1 MHTES
6 PAHETLWKLIKDIR
20 FGMLTHRTS
29 TGMLH
34 AHPLTTQN
42 RLLDEQAELYFFIS
56 QSGELYERLL
66 TDGEVNVSYA
76 DPDEDSYV
84 SVSGQARFVEDRAL
98 KEALWSPMAKAWFPG
113 GVSDPDL
120 ALLAVRI
127 RHAEYWNVDESKMVQ
142 LFQMAKAAITGE
154 PPAPPGRAQGTDL
167 VLSGAERQCG
177 TWNAGPHAPVPTQDL
192 SSKSARSASA
202 SCPDSYTINSISLWS
217 KGAASVIAVH
227 CAPCDSAGWP
237 RPASRPWARAEC
249 RPPTTRSAFR
259 WRRARGAL
267 AGPGWRRP
275 RLSEP
280 RRCRA
285 R

>member
-42 RLLDEQAELYFFIS
+42 RQLDEQAELYFFIS

-113 GVSDPDL
+113 GPGDPNL
-120 ALLAVRI
+120 VLLAVNI
-127 RHAEYWNVDESKMVQ
+127 QHAEYWDVQDSKLTQ
-142 LFQMAKAAITGE
+142 LYKLATAAMTGE
-154 PPAPPGRAQGTDL
+154 RPKELGEHREFDL
-167 VLSGAERQCG
+167 
-177 TWNAGPHAPVPTQDL
+177 
-192 SSKSARSASA
+192 
-202 SCPDSYTINSISLWS
+202 
-217 KGAASVIAVH
+217 
-227 CAPCDSAGWP
+227 
-237 RPASRPWARAEC
+237 
-249 RPPTTRSAFR
+249 
-259 WRRARGAL
+259 
-267 AGPGWRRP
+267 
-275 RLSEP
+275 
-280 RRCRA
+280 
-285 R
+285 

>member
-1 MHTES
+1 MTHNS

-20 FGMLTHRTS
+20 FAMLTHRTS
-29 TGMLH
+29 SGMLH

-42 RLLDEQAELYFFIS
+42 RSIDEESELYFFIS
-56 QSGELYERLL
+56 KSGELYERLL

-120 ALLAVRI
+120 ALLAVGI

-154 PPAPPGRAQGTDL
+154 PPRHLGEHKELT
-167 VLSGAERQCG
+167 LS
-177 TWNAGPHAPVPTQDL
+177 
-192 SSKSARSASA
+192 
-202 SCPDSYTINSISLWS
+202 
-217 KGAASVIAVH
+217 
-227 CAPCDSAGWP
+227 
-237 RPASRPWARAEC
+237 
-249 RPPTTRSAFR
+249 
-259 WRRARGAL
+259 
-267 AGPGWRRP
+267 
-275 RLSEP
+275 
-280 RRCRA
+280 
-285 R
+285 

>member
-1 MHTES
+1 MNDPTN
-6 PAHETLWKLIKDIR
+6 AHETLWKLIKDIR

-42 RLLDEQAELYFFIS
+42 RSIDEESELYFFIS
-56 QSGELYERLL
+56 KSGELYERLL

-113 GVSDPDL
+113 GVSDQDL

-154 PPAPPGRAQGTDL
+154 
-167 VLSGAERQCG
+167 
-177 TWNAGPHAPVPTQDL
+177 
-192 SSKSARSASA
+192 
-202 SCPDSYTINSISLWS
+202 
-217 KGAASVIAVH
+217 
-227 CAPCDSAGWP
+227 
-237 RPASRPWARAEC
+237 
-249 RPPTTRSAFR
+249 
-259 WRRARGAL
+259 
-267 AGPGWRRP
+267 RP
-275 RLSEP
+275 RHLGEHKELTLS
-280 RRCRA
+280 
-285 R
+285 